1 LKKSGGFLNE
11 WIPLFYEEYLEKIN
25 NILLDLYVTSL
36 SSGPT
41 SAQVPGMEE
50 NYSSRMQVA
59 QALSL
64 ILQ

>member
-1 LKKSGGFLNE
+1 LKRRGGFLNE

-25 NILLDLYVTSL
+25 IILLDLYVTSL

-50 NYSSRMQVA
+50 KDSIAAGCR
-59 QALSL
+59 LL
-64 ILQ
+64 KH